1 MNPRV
6 RNTPVTHLGRVT
18 TPIPRWTSGVLTIAA
33 LNVAV
38 DKFAHIARKG
48 GDTPYLSHLLAVSAL
63 VMEHGGSEEQA
74 AAALLHDII
83 EDCEVSPGVL
93 VDLLVTRGVERGAAT
108 RVTQMV
114 QATTDGQPEDKRVPA
129 DWRRRKQ
136 NYIDALWGKPSD
148 DPALLVSLADKVHNA
163 EATAAL
169 VRGGTSAREMF
180 DSPQFNA
187 KAPDQQWYYTRL
199 AEVFTAKLGHVDA
212 ARPLVHRLTAAVEE
226 IFPDP
231 DGAGT
236 PHSREALG

>member
-1 MNPRV
+1 M
-6 RNTPVTHLGRVT
+6 
-18 TPIPRWTSGVLTIAA
+18 LTIAA

-93 VDLLVTRGVERGAAT
+93 VDLLVDRGVERGAAT

-114 QATTDGQPEDKRVPA
+114 EATTDGQPEDKRGPA

-136 NYIDALWGKPSD
+136 NYIDALEGKPSD
-148 DPALLVSLADKVHNA
+148 DPALLVSLSDKVHNA

>member
-1 MNPRV
+1 
-6 RNTPVTHLGRVT
+6 VT
-18 TPIPRWTSGVLTIAA
+18 TRTPRWISGVLTIAA

-93 VDLLVTRGVERGAAT
+93 VDLLVDRGVERGVAT

-114 QATTDGQPEDKRVPA
+114 EATTDGQPEDKRGPA

-136 NYIDALWGKPSD
+136 NYIDALEGKPSD
-148 DPALLVSLADKVHNA
+148 YPALLVSLSDKVHNA

-199 AEVFTAKLGHVDA
+199 AEVFTAKLGNVDA

>member
-1 MNPRV
+1 M
-6 RNTPVTHLGRVT
+6 THLGQVT
-18 TPIPRWTSGVLTIAA
+18 TSKPRWIPGVLTIAA
-33 LNVAV
+33 LHVVV
-38 DKFAHIARKG
+38 DKFAHIARKC

-74 AAALLHDII
+74 AAALLHDVI
-83 EDCEVSPGVL
+83 EDCEVSPGEL
-93 VDLLVTRGVERGAAT
+93 VDLLVTRGVERGVAA

-114 QATTDGQPEDKRVPA
+114 QATTDGRPEDKRISA
-129 DWRRRKQ
+129 DWKRRKQ
-136 NYIDALWGKPSD
+136 NYINALEGKPSD

-169 VRGGTSAREMF
+169 VRGGTSAREIF
-180 DSPQFNA
+180 DSPHFNA

-199 AEVFTAKLGHVDA
+199 AEVFTTKLGHVDA

-226 IFPDP
+226 IFRDP

-236 PHSREALG
+236 PQSREAIG